1 VTRVAIV
8 TGGASGIGRA
18 LSAALVGRGVHVVVA
33 DLDAARAAQVAD
45 ELTAAG
51 PGAADARALDVSDG
65 EAFRMLVEG
74 VAERH
79 GRLDFLFNN
88 AGVGVAGEPE
98 ELTLAHWDRAIDVN
112 LKGAVHGCHAAYP
125 IMKRQGFGHIVNTG
139 SIAGLVGGI
148 ASSAPYV
155 TTKHGVVGL
164 SLSLRV
170 TAAPFGVGV
179 HVVCPGAV
187 DTPLLDS
194 SGIPGLP
201 TPASME
207 GLTLKTLANEAGMK
221 RFYPP
226 EKLAEDVLDGVAK
239 GRAVIVAPPSAKV
252 VWWVWRL
259 TPGLLMRAMIAG
271 SARWRRKQAVE

>member
-1 VTRVAIV
+1 MSVGIV

-18 LSAALVGRGVHVVVA
+18 LSAALVQRGVHVVVA
-33 DLDAARAAQVAD
+33 DLDIDRARIVAD
-45 ELTAAG
+45 DLTSRG
-51 PGAADARALDVSDG
+51 PGTATGRALDVTDG
-65 EAFRMLVEG
+65 EAFGRLVRE
-74 VAERH
+74 VADEH

-88 AGVGVAGEPE
+88 AGIGVAGEPE
-98 ELTLAHWDRAIDVN
+98 ELTLAHWDRALDVN

-125 IMKRQGFGHIVNTG
+125 IMREQGFGHIVNTG

-155 TTKHGVVGL
+155 TAKHGVVGL

-170 TAAPFGVGV
+170 TAAQFGVKV

-201 TPASME
+201 TPASMQ

-226 EKLAEDVLDGVAK
+226 EDLARDVLTGIARN
-239 GRAVIVAPPSAKV
+239 RAVIVAPPSAKAI
-252 VWWVWRL
+252 WWVWRL
-259 TPGLLMRAMIAG
+259 APGLLMRAMILG
-271 SARWRRKQAVE
+271 TRRWRRKQASE

>member
-18 LSAALVGRGVHVVVA
+18 LCAALVRRSVHVIVA
-33 DLDAARAAQVAD
+33 DLDATRAAQVAD
-45 ELTAAG
+45 ELMAAG
-51 PGAADARALDVSDG
+51 PGTAEAHALDVSDG
-65 EAFRMLVEG
+65 VAFQTLVEE
-74 VAERH
+74 VADRH
-79 GRLDFLFNN
+79 GRLDLIFNN

-98 ELTLAHWDRAIDVN
+98 ELTLAHWERAIDVN

-201 TPASME
+201 TPPSMD

-226 EKLAEDVLDGVAK
+226 EKLAEDVLAGVAK